1 MFEIL
6 KQKPK
11 LEKQILQVGE
21 IAQYLW
27 QNGWAERNA
36 GNISVNVHEY
46 LEDNDFED
54 LNEYPVFALSTVYSE
69 LAGKYFFVTGTGKR
83 MRDLARAPMK
93 NAIIIRIA
101 DDGASYTMISRF
113 KSETY
118 EFRPTSELPTHLGIH
133 QLIARRGSK
142 EKVIIHTHANELVA
156 LTHNPQ
162 FKSAEALN
170 HMLWGMHPEAM
181 VFVPKGIGFVPYILP
196 GSQEIA
202 LETIKN
208 LQNHDIVLWE
218 KHGVFAIGESVLDTF
233 DTIDIIA
240 KSAKIYFMCKN
251 AGFEPEGLSIEQLNE
266 LKELVKK
273 FSAG

>member
-1 MFEIL
+1 M
-6 KQKPK
+6 
-11 LEKQILQVGE
+11 
-21 IAQYLW
+21 
-27 QNGWAERNA
+27 
-36 GNISVNVHEY
+36 
-46 LEDNDFED
+46 
-54 LNEYPVFALSTVYSE
+54 
-69 LAGKYFFVTGTGKR
+69 
-83 MRDLARAPMK
+83 
-93 NAIIIRIA
+93 
-101 DDGASYTMISRF
+101 
-113 KSETY
+113 
-118 EFRPTSELPTHLGIH
+118 
-133 QLIARRGSK
+133 
-142 EKVIIHTHANELVA
+142 
-156 LTHNPQ
+156 
-162 FKSAEALN
+162 
-170 HMLWGMHPEAM
+170 
-181 VFVPKGIGFVPYILP
+181 PYILP